1 MIFFWW
7 STFVNIYLRIK
18 TIYYDELSLLS
29 REILLILQYYI
40 MICNI
45 RRILSNIY
53 IHFQYLTYTI
63 CCVQHTIYLM
73 HSIIFTVS
81 LTIYDESWWV
91 YCTRKALHY
100 IRCTLYTVYTVQCTA
115 YKSGIFSHGMSCR
128 DHMTPESTH
137 LDHMSLTLS
146 PWIQAYTVMPTIT

>member
-1 MIFFWW
+1 MMKNDLQLFSYLGQCTMIFFWW

-29 REILLILQYYI
+29 REILFILKYYI
-40 MICNI
+40 MICDI

-81 LTIYDESWWV
+81 LTIYDESLWV
-91 YCTRKALHY
+91 YCTRKAL
-100 IRCTLYTVYTVQCTA
+100 YTVYTVYGVHCTL
-115 YKSGIFSHGMSCR
+115 YS
-128 DHMTPESTH
+128 
-137 LDHMSLTLS
+137 
-146 PWIQAYTVMPTIT
+146 V